1 MTTSKTPTT
10 PLGRSQ
16 LEYMACSSLSFA
28 LFALPV
34 TSTGVNVILSV
45 ADQLVKVGAEMLV
58 VMGGFVAALYSLFKT
73 NMTYGEVESNESATS
88 E

>member
-1 MTTSKTPTT
+1 
-10 PLGRSQ
+10 
-16 LEYMACSSLSFA
+16 MACSSVSSA

-34 TSTGVNVILSV
+34 TSTGGNVIFSV
-45 ADQLVKVGAEMLV
+45 ADQLVKFGAVMLV

-73 NMTYGEVESNESATS
+73 NMTYGEVGVNESATS